1 VSTGELEERRPIDD
15 RERALQFGAEF
26 GLGAL
31 ERVSRS
37 RNLPRYAAWGGL
49 LGVIVAIVGGPV
61 AAGVTGGPYTVA
73 VKTVVAVLV
82 GGLFAAACAPLGVG
96 IARSTVG
103 DRLFRY
109 AGGLVQL
116 VHGEPEPRVARWAD
130 VRDFTVFY
138 DQTDEEP
145 PRLSGFLVTTGT
157 GTSLPGLRGYRRRR
171 ELRAL
176 VAEADRNL
184 APRLIPAMTEEYEAG
199 AAVSFGRIQV
209 SKEGI
214 TLTSWSSPGGLIPW
228 SRVKSLHMTYIGS
241 TDGDYVHEI
250 IIGSR
255 GRPTEEL
262 SVSGLANGIFLPALL
277 AYAAG
282 RQGVMV
288 TGYRKDGGGIP
299 SDLCGIQRAHPG
311 AQGIPH
317 KW

>member
-1 VSTGELEERRPIDD
+1 VSTGALEERRPIDD

-31 ERVSRS
+31 ERVTRS
-37 RNLPRYAAWGGL
+37 P
-49 LGVIVAIVGGPV
+49 
-61 AAGVTGGPYTVA
+61 
-73 VKTVVAVLV
+73 
-82 GGLFAAACAPLGVG
+82 ACALLGVG
-96 IARSTVG
+96 IARSRVS
-103 DRLFRY
+103 DRLYRY
-109 AGGLVQL
+109 SGGLVQL
-116 VHGEPEPRVARWAD
+116 VRGEPEPRVARWAD

-157 GTSLPGLRGYRRRR
+157 GTSLPGLHGYRRRR

-176 VAEADRNL
+176 VTEADRNL
-184 APRLIPAMTEEYEAG
+184 APRLIPAMTEEYESG

-214 TLTSWSSPGGLIPW
+214 TLTGWSPPGVLIPW
-228 SRVKSLHMTYIGS
+228 SRVKSLHMTYAGR

-250 IIGSR
+250 IIGSK

-262 SVSGLANGIFLPALL
+262 SVSGLANGIFLP

-299 SDLCGIQRAHPG
+299 SD
-311 AQGIPH
+311 
-317 KW
+317 